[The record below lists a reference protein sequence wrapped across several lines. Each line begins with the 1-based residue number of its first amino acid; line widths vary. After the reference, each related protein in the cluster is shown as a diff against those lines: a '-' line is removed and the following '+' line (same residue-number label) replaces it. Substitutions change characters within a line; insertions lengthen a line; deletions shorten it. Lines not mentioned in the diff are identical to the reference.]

1 VHASPAFGYGESR
14 AHTRRVSRPNPGRAV
29 MAPGGEGMRISVRV
43 RPGARRDEVGGSWA
57 APREPALVVT
67 VRARAVEG
75 AANAAVVA
83 ALAAA
88 FGVRRGDVEIVAGGR
103 GRDKV
108 VALRGDRTVLTA
120 RLAELMA

>member
-1 VHASPAFGYGESR
+1 VTA
-14 AHTRRVSRPNPGRAV
+14 
-29 MAPGGEGMRISVRV
+29 GEGVRISVRV

-57 APREPALVVT
+57 GPRGPALAVA

-83 ALAAA
+83 VLAAA
-88 FGVRRGDVEIVAGGR
+88 FGVRRGNVEIVAGAR

-108 VALRGDRTVLTA
+108 VAVRGDPTELTS
-120 RLAELMA
+120 RLAQLMA

>member
-1 VHASPAFGYGESR
+1 
-14 AHTRRVSRPNPGRAV
+14 
-29 MAPGGEGMRISVRV
+29 MAPADEGVRLSVRV
-43 RPGARRDEVGGSWA
+43 RPGARRDAVGGSWA
-57 APREPALVVT
+57 GPRGPALVVA

-88 FGVRRGDVEIVAGGR
+88 FGLGRADVEIVAGIR

-108 VALRGDRTVLTA
+108 VALRGDRAELDA
-120 RLAELMA
+120 RLAELMG

>member
-1 VHASPAFGYGESR
+1 MHASRALGARVLRLRTASRALRDGESR
-14 AHTRRVSRPNPGRAV
+14 AHARPGAV
-29 MAPGGEGMRISVRV
+29 IASADGGVRISVRV

-57 APREPALVVT
+57 APRGPALVVA

-88 FGVRRGDVEIVAGGR
+88 FGVRRQDVRIAAGGPGR
-103 GRDKV
+103 GQPVDP
-108 VALRGDRTVLTA
+108 A
-120 RLAELMA
+120 

>member
-1 VHASPAFGYGESR
+1 
-14 AHTRRVSRPNPGRAV
+14 
-29 MAPGGEGMRISVRV
+29 MAPAGEGMRISVRV

-57 APREPALVVT
+57 APRGPALVVA

-88 FGVRRGDVEIVAGGR
+88 FGVRRGDVEIVTGAR

-108 VALRGDRTVLTA
+108 VALRGDQAELAA

>member
-1 VHASPAFGYGESR
+1 V
-14 AHTRRVSRPNPGRAV
+14 VV
-29 MAPGGEGMRISVRV
+29 MARADDGVRVSVRV

-57 APREPALVVT
+57 GPRGPALLVA

-88 FGVRRGDVEIVAGGR
+88 FGVRRGDIEIVAGAR

-108 VALRGDRTVLTA
+108 VALRGDQTELTA

>member
-1 VHASPAFGYGESR
+1 VTAPRGED
-14 AHTRRVSRPNPGRAV
+14 
-29 MAPGGEGMRISVRV
+29 MRIPVRV

-57 APREPALVVT
+57 APRGPALVVA

-88 FGVRRGDVEIVAGGR
+88 FGVRRGDVEIVVGAR

-108 VALRGDRTVLTA
+108 VAVRGDRTELTA

>member
-1 VHASPAFGYGESR
+1 MVAVSR
-14 AHTRRVSRPNPGRAV
+14 APTDGV
-29 MAPGGEGMRISVRV
+29 RISVRV

-57 APREPALVVT
+57 AARGPALVVA

-88 FGVRRGDVEIVAGGR
+88 FGVRRGNVEIVAGAR

-108 VALRGDRTVLTA
+108 VAVRGDHAELTA
-120 RLAELMA
+120 RLAQLMA

>member
-1 VHASPAFGYGESR
+1 VSR
-14 AHTRRVSRPNPGRAV
+14 AS
-29 MAPGGEGMRISVRV
+29 GEDVRISVRV
-43 RPGARRDEVGGSWA
+43 RPGARSDEVGGSWSG
-57 APREPALVVT
+57 PRGPALVVA

-88 FGVRRGDVEIVAGGR
+88 FGVRRGDVEIVAGAR

-108 VALRGDRTVLTA
+108 VALRADRAELTA